1 MLKCMKL
8 YLFGHDHKY
17 AVEQV
22 LLMLFPAERPEYP
35 ETPTGEDRAEV
46 SLFKGEKRLTA
57 VCRLYLRGECH
68 MGRAA
73 VSREDVV
80 AQETDSLLTRAY
92 QGSLGLM
99 LSAMVSSKRLT
110 KSDIDELYAIL
121 KEAEE
126 GSE

>member
-1 MLKCMKL
+1 MNKQHTVAPSEWSIM
-8 YLFGHDHKY
+8 
-17 AVEQV
+17 E
-22 LLMLFPAERPEYP
+22 LLW
-35 ETPTGEDRAEV
+35 ETPRTLMELVSTLSETVGWSKSTVTTMVRRMTEKGLINYDTDGRTKLFRA
-46 SLFKGEKRLTA
+46 T
-57 VCRLYLRGECH
+57 
-68 MGRAA
+68 